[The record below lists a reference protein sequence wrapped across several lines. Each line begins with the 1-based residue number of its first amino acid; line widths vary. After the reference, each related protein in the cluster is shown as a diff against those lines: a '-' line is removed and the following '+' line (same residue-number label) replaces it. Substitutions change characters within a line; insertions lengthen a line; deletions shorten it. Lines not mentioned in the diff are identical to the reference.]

1 MIEGYVPEEFEEVE
15 LLDVYVNDRLMGRV
29 NVKENPY
36 FVCEYDISKV
46 SDGKELTLQLDFD
59 GVHEPAKD
67 SLEVRKLS
75 GLINKIYVE

>member
-1 MIEGYVPEEFEEVE
+1 MIFQKSQ
-15 LLDVYVNDRLMGRV
+15 N
-29 NVKENPY
+29 
-36 FVCEYDISKV
+36 
-46 SDGKELTLQLDFD
+46 GKELTLQLDFD